1 MELNCS
7 WACSNSGGGYNEPK
21 DDNDFRHVLLSSKKS
36 KKPPMMDILS
46 GMKFKSSHES
56 QGESTVLNM

>member
-1 MELNCS
+1 M
-7 WACSNSGGGYNEPK
+7 CSNSGGGYNELK
-21 DDNDFRHVLLSSKKS
+21 DDNDFRNVLLSSKKS

-56 QGESTVLNM
+56 QGESTVLDM